1 MTYGLAKR
9 NTMHA
14 MGTGNPVFTP
24 IWRAVA
30 PLVMAKGLDGRLRQL
45 YRGDVCDWLSDEQ
58 ARHFLRLGLIERI
71 SADTQGAVVDAADAP
86 AEHADLDDTA
96 DTDAG
101 PADCGAVNECIG
113 VLDRLQVPITAGA
126 PAARTALRG
135 NGFRYSNAVVAA
147 AVKHRKELSR
157 TVRDADAET
166 FEVVVV

>member
-1 MTYGLAKR
+1 MPQCMSRDPRKRRVCFLASSNGAR
-9 NTMHA
+9 QPRH
-14 MGTGNPVFTP
+14 GCRRRPE
-24 IWRAVA
+24 VA
-30 PLVMAKGLDGRLRQL
+30 
-45 YRGDVCDWLSDEQ
+45 
-58 ARHFLRLGLIERI
+58 ARMRLGLIERI